1 MEVPVLTLTPP
12 ARTASFV
19 LSEAVISRS
28 PRAFRTLPSMVA
40 ALVSALDLS
49 TAKAPLMVAL
59 LPLPVTLPA
68 SAWAPRVPR

>member
-1 MEVPVLTLTPP
+1 
-12 ARTASFV
+12 
-19 LSEAVISRS
+19 
-28 PRAFRTLPSMVA
+28 MVA

-49 TAKAPLMVAL
+49 TEKAPLMVAL